1 MRHQRRLRKQQFGI
15 GLIEVLVAI
24 VILSIGFLA
33 AAKMQV
39 AGMRYS
45 QNAYFLS
52 QGNFMLRD
60 MTDRMRAN
68 REGVIAGHYN
78 EFITNAGTVEPPC
91 VAAGSKCTPAQI
103 AAADLNAWSQYLHAP
118 PNAVDFKP
126 VLPSY
131 DNMDARGEI
140 SYNAATDVYT
150 ISVRWGELIEG
161 VIEEQILNVRLTP

>member
-1 MRHQRRLRKQQFGI
+1 MNHHIKKQHGV
-15 GLIEVLVAI
+15 GLIEVLIAI

-68 REGVIAGHYN
+68 LDGVIDGHYN
-78 EFITNAGTVEPPC
+78 NLSTVAGTTEPTC
-91 VAAGSKCTPAQI
+91 VGAGTKCTPADI
-103 AAADLNAWSQYLHAP
+103 AAADLHAWSSYLHAP

-126 VLPSY
+126 LLPSY
-131 DNMDARGEI
+131 DSIPAAGQISFDAVTG
-140 SYNAATDVYT
+140 VY
-150 ISVRWGELIEG
+150 SVSITWGEKFGEVL
-161 VIEEQILNVRLTP
+161 EERVLNVRLTP